1 MDQTKQIYHT
11 ACWARLLSYFM
22 FISVSKNIS
31 GHVIISRDL
40 IWFALSYA
48 MKTHAVIFALCVIIY
63 DYGGV

>member
-1 MDQTKQIYHT
+1 
-11 ACWARLLSYFM
+11 M